1 MSTADHT
8 SMDLEESTLDSTAVD
23 SATAAAAAAMSDL
36 SDLPSPAIAGQL
48 QRRGLAHPFPPLS
61 LVRYDAH
68 GSCAHC
74 YVGAPLVCARLT
86 PRLDSAGKPA
96 CEQCGRRLADAK
108 GKLHLHPPGKICQ
121 KCYDGTRRPSSAAEV
136 ASTAQPSTP
145 ARSHK
150 RKAGSDPGQQLPAAA
165 AAVSLSPPAPPS
177 LFTHSRWLTHQCRIT
192 PGSRRSRT
200 LVHSW
205 LALLT
210 SGELREWEEK
220 RGGFWQHVTHKQ
232 LQCSYEDDRRVK
244 LLAGTGQL
252 GRALLAELGVDS
264 SEATL
269 QLGDVKV
276 LRTSCGQGQQEIHF
290 DIPHYDHAR
299 KCYTVLLY
307 LTSTLSTALPTL
319 PLAELRGTFTHH
331 ERKLPAAEQKK
342 LQRDQFIT
350 TRVKAGDALVLN
362 CAVPHWGVNNP
373 DEADRYVVFASFSP
387 RSLPP
392 PDTEDQRYPLT
403 VKP

>member
-1 MSTADHT
+1 MYCA
-8 SMDLEESTLDSTAVD
+8 
-23 SATAAAAAAMSDL
+23 
-36 SDLPSPAIAGQL
+36 
-48 QRRGLAHPFPPLS
+48 S
-61 LVRYDAH
+61 LW
-68 GSCAHC
+68 
-74 YVGAPLVCARLT
+74 VGAPWRDVAPAPART
-86 PRLDSAGKPA
+86 TGNKPA
-96 CEQCGRRLADAK
+96 CELCGRELSKVKHHHPHGVGRACAPRCKPSKQAFNHDASE
-108 GKLHLHPPGKICQ
+108 PQ
-121 KCYDGTRRPSSAAEV
+121 TV
-136 ASTAQPSTP
+136 V
-145 ARSHK
+145 RSHK
-150 RKAGSDPGQQLPAAA
+150 RARSDPGQLLPAAT
-165 AAVSLSPPAPPS
+165 AAVASFSPPAPPS
-177 LFTHSRWLTHQCRIT
+177 LFAHSRWLTHQCRIT
-192 PGSRRSRT
+192 RGSRRSRT

-205 LALLT
+205 LALLA

-299 KCYTVLLY
+299 RCYTVLLY
-307 LTSTLSTALPTL
+307 LTPTLSTALPTL
-319 PLAELRGTFTHH
+319 PLAELRATFTHH
-331 ERKLPAAEQKK
+331 ERKLPAPEQKK

-350 TRVKAGDALVLN
+350 TRVEAGDALVLN

-373 DEADRYVVFASFSP
+373 DATDRYVVFASFSP

-392 PDTEDQRYPLT
+392 PDTEHQRYPLK